1 MAAITAITDNE
12 RTRFTGRRVAM
23 TRCRKLAMLSVTVLV
38 ALLVVGGVLRAQGGT
53 GQKARKKTTR
63 KKTTRKTVST
73 KSVDVKVKKFR
84 ESFVRQAAGLA
95 RSYEE
100 SGNLVKTRQMLELIL
115 KFDPEVRGVRDKIKQ
130 IDEQM
135 LSANELEAEVD
146 VSKGWGQPV
155 AAVFKGQPLRIQAAG
170 DFRFVASLSIG
181 PAGFPVADT
190 ARDMAGGIRCGALI
204 GVVVPPPKAGKRP
217 KPGKPFLV
225 GGGGT
230 ITTKENGLLFLKIN
244 APAGHKCNGRVQ
256 VRMTGNVRK
265 P

>member
-1 MAAITAITDNE
+1 
-12 RTRFTGRRVAM
+12 M

-115 KFDPEVRGVRDKIKQ
+115 KFDPE
-130 IDEQM
+130 
-135 LSANELEAEVD
+135 S
-146 VSKGWGQPV
+146 
-155 AAVFKGQPLRIQAAG
+155 
-170 DFRFVASLSIG
+170 
-181 PAGFPVADT
+181 
-190 ARDMAGGIRCGALI
+190 
-204 GVVVPPPKAGKRP
+204 
-217 KPGKPFLV
+217 
-225 GGGGT
+225 
-230 ITTKENGLLFLKIN
+230 
-244 APAGHKCNGRVQ
+244 
-256 VRMTGNVRK
+256 
-265 P
+265 